1 MKHLYASIA
10 LLFSLSSF
18 GQAGSLVSTFGTGG
32 RVQTSFSSLQDGAT
46 ALLVQPDG
54 KLVAGGTS
62 LFSGNQD
69 FSLARYN
76 TDGTLDL
83 TFSSDGKQTTAI
95 GTGSDIINGMALQA
109 DGKIVAVGETL
120 VGSTY
125 MAAIARYNTDGTLD
139 ASFSGD
145 GKHTVTLGTKNAYAY
160 AVAIQPDGKILVAGY
175 TFEPGTVDFT
185 VFRFLSD
192 GTLDVSFSGDGIA
205 TVDYASTLDNAYAMA
220 LQPDGKILLAGN
232 ASANFMLARLNSD
245 GSMDSSFDGDGKLV
259 TVFANGA
266 RLNTVALQA
275 DGKIVAAGQRSYND
289 PMMDR
294 TVYDG
299 IVTRYTSTGQLDATF
314 NGTGQLS
321 LDLGS
326 DNDNIRSVKLQND
339 GKIMLCATGNMNFT
353 LARLNTNG
361 TLDNSFD
368 GDGKVDVSFGSPS
381 YSNALALWGD
391 RIFIAGSINSR
402 FGLAA
407 YQNDA
412 FPLPVTL
419 SFFGGTRQISGVQL
433 SWQTASEQNTDH
445 FELERSADGRSFS
458 PIGRVAATGNTTSAV
473 KYGFLD
479 THPGTG
485 SKYYRV
491 KVVDRDGKFSYSE
504 VINVNN
510 PIMVKLDLYPNPF
523 RQHATIKMGGAQ
535 QAGIFTL
542 RVLDAGGR
550 LVDMKRNLPAGQTI
564 QLGSQYRPGTYMVE
578 VVQGDRRYQTWLIKV
593 SE

>member
-1 MKHLYASIA
+1 MKHFYASVA
-10 LLFSLSSF
+10 FLFSLSCF
-18 GQAGSLVSTFGTGG
+18 GQAGSLVTSFGTNG
-32 RVQTSFSSLQDGAT
+32 RVQTSFSSSQDY
-46 ALLVQPDG
+46 ALALVIQSDG

-95 GTGSDIINGMALQA
+95 GTGSDIINAMALQA
-109 DGKIVAVGETL
+109 DGKIIAVGETV

-145 GKHTVTLGTKNAYAY
+145 GKHTVTLGTRNAYAY
-160 AVAIQPDGKILVAGY
+160 AVAVQPDGKILVAGY
-175 TFEPGTVDFT
+175 TFQPGTVDFT

-192 GTLDVSFSGDGIA
+192 GTLDPSFSGDGIA
-205 TVDYASTLDNAYAMA
+205 TVDYASTLDNAYAMV

-232 ASANFMLARLNSD
+232 GGANFMLARLNSN
-245 GSMDSSFDGDGKLV
+245 GSMDTGFDGDGKVV
-259 TVFANGA
+259 TIFTEGA
-266 RLNTVALQA
+266 KLNAIALQA
-275 DGKIVAAGQRSYND
+275 DGKIVAVGQRSFYD
-289 PMMDR
+289 WVMDR

-299 IVTRYTSTGQLDATF
+299 AVARYTSTGQLDATF
-314 NGTGQLS
+314 NGTGQVT

-353 LARLNTNG
+353 LARLQTNG

-368 GDGKVDVSFGSPS
+368 GDGKVSIGFGTAS
-381 YSNALALWGD
+381 YSNALALWGE
-391 RIFIAGSINSR
+391 RIYAAGNINNL

-412 FPLPVTL
+412 LPLPVTL
-419 SFFGGTRQISGVQL
+419 SFFGGTRQSSGVQL
-433 SWQTASEQNTDH
+433 SWQTVSEQNTDH
-445 FELERSADGRSFS
+445 FDLERSGDGQRFS
-458 PIGRVAATGNTTSAV
+458 TIGQVAAAGNTNSTTR
-473 KYGFLD
+473 YGFLD
-479 THPGTG
+479 THPGAG
-485 SKYYRV
+485 SNYYRM
-491 KVVDRDGKFSYSE
+491 KMIDRDGKFSYSR
-504 VINVNN
+504 VINVTI
-510 PIMVKLDLYPNPF
+510 PITAKVELYPNPF
-523 RQHATIKMGGAQ
+523 RHQATIKMGSAQ

-542 RVLDAGGR
+542 RVLDAGVR
-550 LVDMKRNLPAGQTI
+550 LVEMKTGIPAGQSI
-564 QLGSQYRPGTYMVE
+564 QLGSHYRPGTYIIE
-578 VVQGDRRYQTWLIKV
+578 VVQGDRRYQQQLIKV